1 MSETLTVLL
10 ADDEP
15 LALRRLRRLTA
26 EVEDVRIVATAV
38 DGDQALAL
46 ARETAAQVVIIDIKM
61 PGRDGVSVARA
72 LAGPDNGL
80 PNGPQEGPVVIFA
93 TAFDRYA
100 IQAFDLAAVDY
111 LLKPF
116 DGARVAE
123 ALARARAQIRARDA
137 EQRIGELRAIVQD
150 LRAEARSG
158 TMGFETEL
166 WIEGRGGA
174 QRVLVRDLDWIEA
187 ERDYVRLH
195 VGARSYLIRDSIRGL
210 VERLDPEAFVRIHRS
225 AVVQRDRV
233 IQLAPRPG
241 GGLTAVLSTGARPAV
256 GRSHAAAVRKLFRRA
271 SGRAQ
276 ASEPL

>member
-1 MSETLTVLL
+1 MSDAALTVLL

-15 LALRRLRRLTA
+15 LALRRLQRLVG
-26 EVEDVRIVATAV
+26 EVGDVRIVGAAI

-61 PGRDGVSVARA
+61 PGLDGVGVARA
-72 LAGPDNGL
+72 LARPG
-80 PNGPQEGPVVIFA
+80 GPVVIFA

-100 IQAFDLAAVDY
+100 IQAFDLAAADY

-123 ALARARAQIRARDA
+123 ALGRARAQVQARDA

-150 LRAEARSG
+150 LRAEGAGAASD
-158 TMGFETEL
+158 FETEL
-166 WIEGRGGA
+166 WIEVRGGS

-195 VGARSYLIRDSIRGL
+195 VGTRGYLVRDSIRRL
-210 VERLDPEAFVRIHRS
+210 VERLDPEVFVRIHRS
-225 AVVQRDRV
+225 AVVRRDRV
-233 IQLAPRPG
+233 VQLAPRPG
-241 GGLTAVLSTGARPAV
+241 GGLVAVLTTGDRLPVAR
-256 GRSHAAAVRKLFRRA
+256 GQAAVVRRLFRR
-271 SGRAQ
+271 GG
-276 ASEPL
+276 

>member
-1 MSETLTVLL
+1 MGEPLTVLL

-15 LALRRLRRLTA
+15 LALRRLRRLVS
-26 EVEDVRIVATAV
+26 EVEEVRIVATAV

-61 PGRDGVSVARA
+61 PGLDGVSVARA
-72 LAGPDNGL
+72 LAGP
-80 PNGPQEGPVVIFA
+80 EGPVVIFA

-116 DGARVAE
+116 DAPRVAE

-150 LRAEARSG
+150 LRSESGRSEASP
-158 TMGFETEL
+158 FETEL
-166 WIEGRGGA
+166 WIDGRGGA

-195 VGARSYLIRDSIRGL
+195 VGARSYLVRDSIRGL
-210 VERLDPEAFVRIHRS
+210 VERLDPAAFVRIHRS

-233 IQLAPRPG
+233 AQLAPRPG
-241 GGLTAVLSTGARPAV
+241 GGLTVVLSKGARPPV
-256 GRSHAAAVRKLFRRA
+256 GRSHAATVRRLFRRG
-271 SGRAQ
+271 GRTDG
-276 ASEPL
+276 

>member
-1 MSETLTVLL
+1 MSEALTVLL

-26 EVEDVRIVATAV
+26 EVEDVRIVGTAA

-72 LAGPDNGL
+72 LAGPD
-80 PNGPQEGPVVIFA
+80 GPVVIFA

-150 LRAEARSG
+150 LRAEGRGQQPSG
-158 TMGFETEL
+158 AASFETEL

-210 VERLDPEAFVRIHRS
+210 IERLDPEAFVRIHRS

-271 SGRAQ
+271 SGRAR

>member
-1 MSETLTVLL
+1 MSGEALTVLL

-26 EVEDVRIVATAV
+26 EVEDVRIVATAS

-72 LAGPDNGL
+72 LAGPD
-80 PNGPQEGPVVIFA
+80 GPVVIFA

-116 DGARVAE
+116 DGPRVAE

-150 LRAEARSG
+150 LRAEGRGEGRSG
-158 TMGFETEL
+158 AIGSFETEL

-256 GRSHAAAVRKLFRRA
+256 GRSHAAAVRRLFRRS
-271 SGRAQ
+271 SGRART
-276 ASEPL
+276 SEPL

>member
-1 MSETLTVLL
+1 MTTPALTVLL

-26 EVEDVRIVATAV
+26 EVEDVRIVATAA

-61 PGRDGVSVARA
+61 PGLDGVSVARA
-72 LAGPDNGL
+72 LAGP
-80 PNGPQEGPVVIFA
+80 EGPVVIFA

-150 LRAEARSG
+150 LRAEGRPGAPTS
-158 TMGFETEL
+158 FETEL

-195 VGARSYLIRDSIRGL
+195 VGVRSYLIRDSIRGL

-241 GGLTAVLSTGARPAV
+241 GGLTAVLSSGARPAV
-256 GRSHAAAVRKLFRRA
+256 GRSHAAAVRKLFRRS
-271 SGRAQ
+271 SGRTRI
-276 ASEPL
+276 SEPL

>member
-10 ADDEP
+10 ADDDP
-15 LALRRLRRLTA
+15 RALRRLRRLTA
-26 EVEDVRIVATAV
+26 EVEDVRIVGTAA

-72 LAGPDNGL
+72 LAGP
-80 PNGPQEGPVVIFA
+80 EGPVVIFA

-123 ALARARAQIRARDA
+123 ALARARAQIQARDA

-150 LRAEARSG
+150 LRAEGRGEEPSG
-158 TMGFETEL
+158 ATSFETEL
-166 WIEGRGGA
+166 WIESRGGA

-195 VGARSYLIRDSIRGL
+195 VGGRSHLIRDSIRGL

-256 GRSHAAAVRKLFRRA
+256 GRSHAAAVRKLFRRT
-271 SGRAQ
+271 GTKRAGV
-276 ASEPL
+276 

>member
-1 MSETLTVLL
+1 MTEALTVLL

-15 LALRRLRRLTA
+15 LALRRLQRLVR
-26 EVEDVRIVATAV
+26 EVEDVRIVATAT

-61 PGRDGVSVARA
+61 PGLDGVSVARA
-72 LAGPDNGL
+72 LAGSPD
-80 PNGPQEGPVVIFA
+80 GPVVIFA

-116 DGARVAE
+116 DAPRVAE

-137 EQRIGELRAIVQD
+137 ELRIGELRAIVRD
-150 LRAEARSG
+150 LRAERLEGAG
-158 TMGFETEL
+158 GAYETEL
-166 WIEGRGGA
+166 WIESRGGA

-195 VGARSYLIRDSIRGL
+195 VGERSYLVRDSIRSL
-210 VERLDPEAFVRIHRS
+210 VERLDPASFVRIHRS
-225 AVVQRDRV
+225 ALVQRDRV
-233 IQLAPRPG
+233 SELAPRAG
-241 GGLTAVLSTGARPAV
+241 GGLIAVLSTGARPPV
-256 GRSHAAAVRKLFRRA
+256 GRSHAAAVRRLFRRT
-271 SGRAQ
+271 SGRV
-276 ASEPL
+276 

>member
-1 MSETLTVLL
+1 MSEEALTVLL

-15 LALRRLRRLTA
+15 LALRRLRRLAA
-26 EVEDVRIVATAV
+26 EVEDVRIVGAAV
-38 DGDQALAL
+38 DGEQALAL

-72 LAGPDNGL
+72 LAGP
-80 PNGPQEGPVVIFA
+80 EGPVVIFA

-100 IQAFDLAAVDY
+100 VQAFDLAAVDY

-116 DGARVAE
+116 DGTRVAE

-137 EQRIGELRAIVQD
+137 EQRIDELRTIVQD
-150 LRAEARSG
+150 LRADGRSAAG
-158 TMGFETEL
+158 DFETEL
-166 WIEGRGGA
+166 WIDGRGGA

-195 VGARSYLIRDSIRGL
+195 VGARSFLVRDSIRGL

-225 AVVQRDRV
+225 AVVRRDRV
-233 IQLAPRPG
+233 AQLAPRPG
-241 GGLTAVLSTGARPAV
+241 GGLTAVLSTGARPPV
-256 GRSHAAAVRKLFRRA
+256 GRSHAAAVRRLFRNP
-271 SGRAQ
+271 SGRART
-276 ASEPL
+276 SKPL

>member
-1 MSETLTVLL
+1 VSDAALTVLL

-15 LALRRLRRLTA
+15 LALRRLHRLVA
-26 EVEDVRIVATAV
+26 EVEGVRIVGAAA

-61 PGRDGVSVARA
+61 PGLDGVGVARA
-72 LAGPDNGL
+72 LAGP
-80 PNGPQEGPVVIFA
+80 EAPVVIFA

-123 ALARARAQIRARDA
+123 ALARARAQVQARDA

-150 LRAEARSG
+150 LRAEGRSA
-158 TMGFETEL
+158 TASRFETEL
-166 WIEGRGGA
+166 WIDSRGGA

-195 VGARSYLIRDSIRGL
+195 VGTRSHLVRDSIRRL
-210 VERLDPEAFVRIHRS
+210 VERLDPEVFVRIHRS
-225 AVVQRDRV
+225 AVVRRDRV
-233 IQLAPRPG
+233 VQLAPRPG
-241 GGLTAVLSTGARPAV
+241 GGLVAVLTTGDRLPVAR
-256 GRSHAAAVRKLFRRA
+256 GQAAAVRRLFRR
-271 SGRAQ
+271 GG
-276 ASEPL
+276 